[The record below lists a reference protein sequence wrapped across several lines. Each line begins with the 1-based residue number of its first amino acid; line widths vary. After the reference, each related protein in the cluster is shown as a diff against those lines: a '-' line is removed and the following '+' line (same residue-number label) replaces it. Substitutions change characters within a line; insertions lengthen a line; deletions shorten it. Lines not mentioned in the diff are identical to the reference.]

1 MHISE
6 TKLEL
11 FAVDSAKFSE
21 EERTQ
26 IEAHLEECRWC
37 SEMLEQ
43 LLETYGNFAQEQADQ
58 AEVHGRARLENHLPI
73 LRDVHDTPVQVSL
86 EGKPTRFVRV
96 LSNYIK
102 QHPIA
107 SGATVSF
114 AALLVLALLCWRG
127 AFTSPNPH
135 QALAKDGFLRVFDA
149 NGREIWSHF
158 VDQEYS
164 FSDSLIVQGSHRVLK
179 VCDVDGDGKNEV
191 LGVTG
196 FKPSLSRGNAIF
208 CFKSDGE
215 LLWEYPL
222 HGSVRS
228 GSRTFSDDYRSM
240 ALLVGDFDRDRR
252 VEVVVLAQHMPWEP
266 SVLLLLDAATGKPR
280 GEYWH
285 LGHFSEILNY
295 DLDKD
300 GIEEIVG
307 VANNNSYNANSVIVL
322 DPRAMNGQAPA
333 PADKRLL
340 GISSGSQKFFVLL
353 PRSDLEKASL
363 DLKPSAGRLV
373 PTASG
378 TLMIS
383 SSEALGADRV
393 DLIFEFNSKMECVGV
408 KATDHFLGVHR
419 KLEREGVLTQQVDA
433 QYLERLRKEVQY
445 WDGERFR
452 FLTYEELKE
461 AVINS
466 RYLQMTRE

>member
-11 FAVDSAKFSE
+11 FAVEPGKFSE
-21 EERTQ
+21 EESAE
-26 IEAHLEECRWC
+26 IEAHLKECRWC

-43 LLETYGNFAQEQADQ
+43 LLETYGNFAQEQAHQ

-73 LRDVHDTPVQVSL
+73 LRDVHDTPVQVTPA
-86 EGKPTRFVRV
+86 GKPTRFVRV
-96 LSNYIK
+96 LSGYIK

-114 AALLVLALLCWRG
+114 AVILVLALLSWRG

-208 CFKSDGE
+208 CFKSDGRP
-215 LLWEYPL
+215 LWEYRL

-285 LGHFSEILNY
+285 LGHFSEMLNY
-295 DLDKD
+295 DVDKD

-307 VANNNSYNANSVIVL
+307 VANNNAYNGNSVIVL
-322 DPRAMNGQAPA
+322 DPRAMSGQAPA
-333 PADKRLL
+333 PGDKRLL
-340 GISSGSQKFFVLL
+340 DIAPGSQKFFVLL

-363 DLKPSAGRLV
+363 ELKPSAGRLV
-373 PTASG
+373 RTANG
-378 TLMIS
+378 TLMVS
-383 SSEALGADRV
+383 STEALGPDRV
-393 DLIFEFNSKMECVGV
+393 DLIFEFDSKMECIGV

-419 KLEREGVLTQQVDA
+419 KLEREGILTRSVDG
-433 QYLERLRKEVQY
+433 QYLEDLRKGVQY
-445 WDGERFR
+445 WDGEKSRFV
-452 FLTYEELKE
+452 TYEEFKE
-461 AVINS
+461 RDAKK
-466 RYLQMTRE
+466 RHL